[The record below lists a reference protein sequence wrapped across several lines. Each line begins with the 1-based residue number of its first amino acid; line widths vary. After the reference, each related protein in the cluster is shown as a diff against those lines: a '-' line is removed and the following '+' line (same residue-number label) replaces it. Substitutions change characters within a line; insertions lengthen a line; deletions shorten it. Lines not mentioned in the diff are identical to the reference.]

1 MNQKKFSKLLSKGES
16 ETIEFKISFDKETT
30 ETLTAFT
37 NTKGGS
43 VIIGVTDAG
52 KLQGTQLGKESIP
65 QWLNKIKVNTFPSI
79 IPDVSKITIDSK
91 TVVILSVAEFPVK
104 PVSCKGKYLKR
115 IQNSNH
121 QMSINEISNLHLK
134 TYQTSWDYYNDTR
147 HRLDD
152 ISLVKVNDFIELS
165 SNIRPYPILDDP
177 MTVLKKFELLKG
189 QAITNGCYLLFASE
203 DSFATTIE
211 VGRFS
216 GETVIKDSVTIRSD
230 LFNEVENVLRFILK
244 HLDKAYIIT
253 GKTQREER
261 WDYPLQA
268 LREIVV
274 NMVVHRDY
282 MDSND
287 SIVKTFDDRIE
298 FFNPGRLMEGLSVD
312 RLLRGNYTSAI
323 RNKQVATIFKE
334 AGIIEKYGS
343 GIKRILEALRAL
355 GLPDPIF
362 EEIQHGFRVTVF
374 KTTQKT
380 KTRDQVIEVLRESP
394 EMTRDELA
402 LMLGKSPNTIKEHI
416 ARLKAEGKLV
426 RIGSDRD
433 GYWKVIDF

>member
-16 ETIEFKISFDKETT
+16 ETTEFKVSFNKETT
-30 ETLTAFT
+30 ETLAAFS

-52 KLQGTQLGKESIP
+52 KLQGTQLGKGSIP
-65 QWLNKIKVNTFPSI
+65 QWLNQIKLNTFPSI

-152 ISLVKVNDFIELS
+152 ISLGKVNDFIELS
-165 SNIRPYPILDDP
+165 NNIRPYPVLDDP

-230 LFNEVENVLRFILK
+230 LFNEVE
-244 HLDKAYIIT
+244 
-253 GKTQREER
+253 
-261 WDYPLQA
+261 
-268 LREIVV
+268 
-274 NMVVHRDY
+274 
-282 MDSND
+282 
-287 SIVKTFDDRIE
+287 
-298 FFNPGRLMEGLSVD
+298 
-312 RLLRGNYTSAI
+312 
-323 RNKQVATIFKE
+323 
-334 AGIIEKYGS
+334 
-343 GIKRILEALRAL
+343 
-355 GLPDPIF
+355 
-362 EEIQHGFRVTVF
+362 
-374 KTTQKT
+374 
-380 KTRDQVIEVLRESP
+380 
-394 EMTRDELA
+394 
-402 LMLGKSPNTIKEHI
+402 
-416 ARLKAEGKLV
+416 
-426 RIGSDRD
+426 
-433 GYWKVIDF
+433 

>member
-1 MNQKKFSKLLSKGES
+1 
-16 ETIEFKISFDKETT
+16 
-30 ETLTAFT
+30 
-37 NTKGGS
+37 
-43 VIIGVTDAG
+43 
-52 KLQGTQLGKESIP
+52 
-65 QWLNKIKVNTFPSI
+65 
-79 IPDVSKITIDSK
+79 
-91 TVVILSVAEFPVK
+91 
-104 PVSCKGKYLKR
+104 
-115 IQNSNH
+115 
-121 QMSINEISNLHLK
+121 MSINEISNLHLK

-380 KTRDQVIEVLRESP
+380 TQKTKTRDQVIEVLRESP